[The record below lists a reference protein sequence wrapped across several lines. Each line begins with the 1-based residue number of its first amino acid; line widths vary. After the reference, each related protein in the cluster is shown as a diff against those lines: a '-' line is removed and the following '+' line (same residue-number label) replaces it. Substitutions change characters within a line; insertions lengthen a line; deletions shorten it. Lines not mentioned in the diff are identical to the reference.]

1 MSTPPAARVPFT
13 YCKNVS
19 VSQLRPV
26 ISAVHGSVAVSR
38 DVQPS
43 RPAGSCS

>member
-1 MSTPPAARVPFT
+1 MFTPPAARVLFT

-38 DVQPS
+38 DVQS
-43 RPAGSCS
+43 SWPAGSYS